1 MDKQKELIALLFAI
15 SVVSER
21 LAKNMEREVKRNESN
36 QTSSRH
42 HLRCPQ
48 SW

>member
-21 LAKNMEREVKRNESN
+21 LARNMTILVGKIKWN
-36 QTSSRH
+36 QSCNLSTR
-42 HLRCPQ
+42 
-48 SW
+48 

>member
-21 LAKNMEREVKRNESN
+21 LARNMEREVKCNESN
-36 QTSSRH
+36 QTSSGH